1 MRLAGGPAPQ
11 WDGPG
16 LWLQQTAGCGLH
28 PPDRYV
34 SSQSVSAHYSRK
46 GRIVKGVDD
55 VRFRQ
60 HVIADNDLITIVLS
74 THRPQR

>member
-11 WDGPG
+11 RDGPG

-34 SSQSVSAHYSRK
+34 SSRSVSASFSKRE
-46 GRIVKGVDD
+46 GRVKRANDG
-55 VRFRQ
+55 RLGL
-60 HVIADNDLITIVLS
+60 HAIAEDYLITIVLS
-74 THRPQR
+74 APPPLR